1 MSEPNTMYCRE
12 FTNGTQCSCEVFS
25 EPPEDAPRI
34 CRECQHGFSKHP
46 EGLRAMED
54 TRRKY
59 TGSVDQ
65 ARPQLPSASGP
76 SGRQRVLA
84 MFNGRAELG
93 AAEHRSDGFNICKRN
108 PTMEEAKEEIL
119 KGYRTQPAGGKGK
132 TRVRNKNQSQY
143 ESHLLT
149 SFSGSCHLFLLSR
162 CALQVSPPGLLEE

>member
-1 MSEPNTMYCRE
+1 MSEPNTTYCRE

-54 TRRKY
+54 TRRKHAQA
-59 TGSVDQ
+59 TGNVGQ
-65 ARPQLPSASGP
+65 TRPQLPSASDP

-84 MFNGRAELG
+84 MFNRRAELG
-93 AAEHRSDGFNICKRN
+93 AAEHRSDGFNSRKTN

-119 KGYRTQPAGGKGK
+119 KGYHTQPAGGRGK
-132 TRVRNKNQSQY
+132 TRV
-143 ESHLLT
+143 
-149 SFSGSCHLFLLSR
+149 
-162 CALQVSPPGLLEE
+162 